1 MSLSRVLLLTKK
13 EFKACPRS
21 PVALWILLMP
31 LFITFF
37 IQVVFPS
44 IFEEEPVLGISTVSE
59 SVIAANLSSL
69 DGIKVVFEVE
79 DYLEDLVLRGSVDAG
94 LFISESF
101 EDSVIS
107 GERPEL
113 RFSASEKGNQT
124 NGGILLLV
132 IMDELRNLEGND
144 IPVSFSIRTPDFLE
158 QAPLSERIVPSMILI
173 VMMVSGIFIP
183 AFMLVQE
190 RERGTL
196 SALLSTPASVK
207 EVLFAKGILGFC
219 LTVPIAFITLTM
231 NGIRGFDV
239 FALLVCFTVG
249 TAVCNSIG
257 LIYGTLARDTKSL
270 YTMVKSFNIILAAP
284 ILFYIFPG
292 WPGWVAKF
300 FPTYWFMDPIY
311 RVTMKDASLAD
322 VTAELSLAVIL
333 SILLV
338 LLAVHLGKR
347 LQRNLAEK

>member
-1 MSLSRVLLLTKK
+1 MLLLTKK
-13 EFKACPRS
+13 DFKACPRS
-21 PVALWILLMP
+21 PVALWVLLMP

-44 IFEEEPVLGISTVSE
+44 IFAEEPVLGISTVSE
-59 SVIAANLSSL
+59 SVIAANLATI
-69 DGIKVVFEVE
+69 DGIKVVYEGE
-79 DYLEDLVLRGSVDAG
+79 DDLADLVRRGAVDAG
-94 LFISESF
+94 LFITDTF

-124 NGGILLLV
+124 NSGILLLV
-132 IMDELRNLEGND
+132 IMDELRNLEGRD
-144 IPVSFSIRTPDFLE
+144 IPVSVSVRTPDFLE

-173 VMMVSGIFIP
+173 VMLVSGIFIP

-196 SALLSTPASVK
+196 SALLATPASIK
-207 EVLFAKGILGFC
+207 EVLFAKGLLGFC
-219 LTVPIAFITLTM
+219 LTVPITFITLTM

-249 TAVCNSIG
+249 TVVCNSIG

-270 YTMVKSFNIILAAP
+270 YTMVKSLNIILAAP
-284 ILFYIFPG
+284 VLFYIFPG
-292 WPGWVAKF
+292 WPEWVAKF

-311 RVTMKDASLAD
+311 RVTMKGASLAD
-322 VTAELSLAVIL
+322 VTAELSIAVIFAV
-333 SILLV
+333 LLV
-338 LLAVHLGKR
+338 FSALHLGR
-347 LQRNLAEK
+347 RMQRSLAEK

>member
-1 MSLSRVLLLTKK
+1 MSLSRVFLLTKK
-13 EFKACPRS
+13 DFKLCPRS
-21 PVALWILLMP
+21 PVAFWILLMP

-44 IFEEEPVLGISTVSE
+44 IFEEEPVLGVSACSE
-59 SVIAANLSSL
+59 SIIAANLATI
-69 DGIKVVFEVE
+69 DCINIVFEGE
-79 DYLEDLVLRGSVDAG
+79 DDLADMVRRGSVDAG
-94 LFISESF
+94 LFISDTF

-124 NGGILLLV
+124 NSGILLLV
-132 IMDELRNLEGND
+132 IMDELRNLEGRD
-144 IPVSFSIRTPDFLE
+144 IPVSVSIRTPDFTE

-173 VMMVSGIFIP
+173 VMMVSGVFIP

-196 SALLSTPASVK
+196 SALLSTPTSIK
-207 EVLFAKGILGFC
+207 EVLFAKGLLGFC
-219 LTVPIAFITLTM
+219 LTIPITFITLAM

-239 FALLVCFTVG
+239 FAMLVCFAVG
-249 TAVCNSIG
+249 TVVCNSIG

-270 YTMVKSFNIILAAP
+270 YTMVKSLNIILAAP
-284 ILFYIFPG
+284 VLFYIFPG
-292 WPGWVAKF
+292 WPGWVAKI

-311 RVTMKDASLAD
+311 RVAMKGASLPD
-322 VTAELSLAVIL
+322 VIAELAAAVFFT
-333 SILLV
+333 ILLV
-338 LLAVHLGKR
+338 FCALHLGR
-347 LQRNLAEK
+347 RMQRRLAEK